1 MEITGASPMAQ
12 RVKNP
17 RAMHEN
23 TEDADSISGLGR
35 SPGGRNGNPPQ
46 YSCLENPMD
55 RGFWW
60 ATVQR
65 ITESDTTKGL
75 STPNHMV
82 TLFAKKFLN
91 IHIHWCHSRQGH
103 QSHGVSPYSGCKH
116 FRLSAVTN
124 EATSLL
130 SLNLIS

>member
-1 MEITGASPMAQ
+1 MAQ

-46 YSCLENPMD
+46 CSCLENPMD

-82 TLFAKKFLN
+82 TLFTKKFLN
-91 IHIHWCHSRQGH
+91 IHIH
-103 QSHGVSPYSGCKH
+103 
-116 FRLSAVTN
+116 
-124 EATSLL
+124 
-130 SLNLIS
+130 